1 MTKPLQQPDD
11 DGSGLDDALAAM
23 LSEPM
28 VWEETNPATED
39 AIVAAILA
47 EAASAEQADVVP
59 EERSVAPKATG
70 TAPAQASGEANGHK
84 STVVSLA
91 DRRRSFIAPFVAGV
105 AAAALIVAG
114 LGGFTNI
121 SIPGFGEDSIELA
134 LAGTDLAPDASASA
148 EISETPQGTRI
159 LLDVSGLPPAEP
171 GTYYEAWLRT
181 GPDEGVSAGTFHL
194 RGGDGEIEMWAG
206 VTVDDYPLVTVTI
219 QPEGLPESSGTVVLK
234 GTVEPSE

>member
-1 MTKPLQQPDD
+1 MTDPLHQPDE
-11 DGSGLDDALAAM
+11 DGAGLDDALAAM
-23 LSEPM
+23 LSEPS
-28 VWEETNPATED
+28 VWAETDPATED

-47 EAASAEQADVVP
+47 EAGAASSAEPVDLD
-59 EERSVAPKATG
+59 TG
-70 TAPAQASGEANGHK
+70 P
-84 STVVSLA
+84 STMSPIVGDDDSSSHSDDSDTVISLA
-91 DRRRSFIAPFVAGV
+91 DRRRRFIAPFVAGV
-105 AAAALIVAG
+105 AAAALVIAA
-114 LGGFTNI
+114 LGGLTNL
-121 SIPGFGEDSIELA
+121 SIPGFGEETIELA
-134 LAGTDLAPDASASA
+134 LAGTDLAPEASASA

-234 GTVEPSE
+234 GTVE